1 MKDILDLE
9 KAHPDYVNSPAELLG
24 ISASL
29 AILTKD
35 TADKLEKH
43 YPGWLWTINP
53 DENAGMLY
61 IFSLRLSGEF
71 GYKLKIADIQNDER
85 RKFAIDAGG
94 EILERYGI
102 KRGKYKR
109 ELLKGK
115 IQDLRG
121 NFIPDLTD
129 GSQRDQKRERDRVVT
144 KAMAEGAIQFKSEDR
159 VLDDGSVHRE
169 LYMKIGDDNE

>member
-1 MKDILDLE
+1 MNDIV
-9 KAHPDYVNSPAELLG
+9 KPDYVHTPADLLG
-24 ISASL
+24 ISGSL
-29 AILTKD
+29 AIITKD
-35 TADKLEKH
+35 CADLLEKH
-43 YPGWLWTINP
+43 YEGWLWVLNP
-53 DENAGMLY
+53 DEQAGMLY
-61 IFSLRLSGEF
+61 IYSLRLSGEF
-71 GYKLKIADIQNDER
+71 GYKMKIADVQNDPT
-85 RKFAIDAGG
+85 RKLAIAAGG

-169 LYMKIGDDNE
+169 LYMKIGDDNVD